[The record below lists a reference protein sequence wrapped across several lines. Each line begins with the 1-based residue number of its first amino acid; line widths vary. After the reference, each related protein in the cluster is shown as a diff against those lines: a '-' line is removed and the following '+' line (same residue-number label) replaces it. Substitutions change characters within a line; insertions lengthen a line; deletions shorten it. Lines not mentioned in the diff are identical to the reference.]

1 MKRRTLQLATLGLLL
16 GALALALS
24 PAEEAKRQREL
35 FLKQS
40 GGAHPGE
47 LFVAEGEEYY
57 LSLEGPSGVTMEAC
71 DFGKGPGVLEGAY
84 AELPRYFADSDRVED
99 LDTRVVTCLTKVMGL
114 SEDEFDRD
122 MVVSIVSYIA
132 SFSNEM
138 PINVKLEHPKE
149 KEMFAIGE
157 RLWYWRAGQMDM
169 SCAAC
174 HDRYPG
180 RRVRLAPI
188 RNPEQGLSDHWP
200 AYTFSFDK
208 MYTLENRINFCYDS
222 IQIPHPEFYS
232 TPHIALSLYMRYRA
246 NGSALDVPGF
256 TR

>member
-1 MKRRTLQLATLGLLL
+1 MKRALILLALLTLMGTS
-16 GALALALS
+16 LALS

-40 GGAHPGE
+40 GGVHPGE
-47 LFVAEGEEYY
+47 LFVAMGEELYE
-57 LSLEGPSGVTMEAC
+57 SLEGNGKTIKDC

-84 AELPRYFADSDRVED
+84 AELPKYFKDTNRVED
-99 LDTRVVTCLTKVMGL
+99 LDTRVKSCLENVLGL
-114 SEDEFDRD
+114 KYDEDFGREE
-122 MVVSIVSYIA
+122 VVALVSYIA

-138 PINVKLEHPKE
+138 PINVTLDDPQE
-149 KEMFAIGE
+149 KEMFEIGK
-157 RLWYWRAGQMDM
+157 RLWFWRAGQMDM

-208 MYTLENRINFCYDS
+208 MYTLENRVNFCYDS
-222 IQIPHPEFYS
+222 IQIPHPDFYS
-232 TPHIALSLYMRYRA
+232 EPHIALALYMRFRA
-246 NGSALDVPGF
+246 NGNLLDVPGF

>member
-1 MKRRTLQLATLGLLL
+1 MRRFFYTFGFALLA
-16 GALALALS
+16 GALVWALS
-24 PAEEAKRQREL
+24 PAEEAKRQRQL
-35 FLKQS
+35 FLEQS

-57 LSLEGPSGVTMEAC
+57 NSLEGASGKTMADC

-84 AELPRYFADSDRVED
+84 AELPKYFADSDRVED
-99 LDTRVVTCLTKVMGL
+99 LDTRVVTCLTQVLGFG
-114 SEDEFDRD
+114 EDEFDRD
-122 MVVSIVSYIA
+122 MVVALVSYIA
-132 SFSNEM
+132 SFSHEM
-138 PINVKLEHPKE
+138 PIRVTLNDPQE
-149 KEMFAIGE
+149 KEMFEIGE
-157 RLWYWRAGQMDM
+157 RLWYWRAGQMDL

-188 RNPEQGLSDHWP
+188 RSPEQGLTDHWP

-246 NGSALDVPGF
+246 NGNELDVPGF

>member
-1 MKRRTLQLATLGLLL
+1 MIRWLLFLGLFLSV
-16 GALALALS
+16 AFALS
-24 PAEEAKRQREL
+24 PAEEAKRQRRL
-35 FLKQS
+35 FLEQS
-40 GGAHPGE
+40 GGVHPGE
-47 LFVAEGEEYY
+47 LFVALGEELYQ
-57 LSLEGPSGVTMEAC
+57 SLEGNGKTMADC

-84 AELPRYFADSDRVED
+84 AELPRYFPDTDRVED
-99 LDTRVVTCLTKVMGL
+99 LDTRIKSCLENVLGLTYGQDFGREEVVVLA
-114 SEDEFDRD
+114 
-122 MVVSIVSYIA
+122 SYIA
-132 SFSNEM
+132 TFSNEM

-157 RLWYWRAGQMDM
+157 KLWFWRAGQMDL

-180 RRVRLAPI
+180 RRIRLSPI

-200 AYTFSFDK
+200 GYTFSFDK
-208 MYTLENRINFCYDS
+208 MYTLEDRVNFCYDS

-232 TPHIALSLYMRYRA
+232 EPHIALALYMRYRA
-246 NGSALDVPGF
+246 NGNLLDVPGF